1 MRKGKRAAVIAVA
14 GFLAMVMLLSVVL
27 GIFGTASA
35 VTQSQIDALKEN
47 AAALEQKQAEIQA
60 QIDSRTS
67 DIVAVMAKYELLE
80 QQVDLTRQEIE
91 NLTQQIQVCEEMIAQ
106 KEIEY
111 DDAVAAEEEQ
121 MAHLKTRVRAMEENG
136 TVVSYLEILFQARSF
151 SDLLARLELISA
163 IMASDQRLADE
174 LAAARVAVAEAKTQ
188 LEQAKNEYETTRAEE
203 EAKQAELQ
211 TSMAEAQETMDYLQ
225 ANLDE
230 LTAAYEA
237 NEAEEDKLQSEI
249 DDLME
254 KLKAEEEARKN
265 QNNGGNNSGTG
276 NQGTTGT
283 GQYIWP
289 ATSSYI
295 TSSFGT
301 RWHPVLGGYR
311 THYGVDIGA
320 SYGTN
325 IYAADSG
332 TVEISTYSS
341 SYGNYVLI
349 NHGGGNATL
358 YAHMSTR
365 YVEVGDSVSQGDVI
379 GLVGSTGISTGPH
392 LHFEV
397 RENGTRVD
405 PMKYFS

>member
-1 MRKGKRAAVIAVA
+1 MQKKKRVAAAALA
-14 GFLAMVMLLSVVL
+14 GFLALIMLMSVVL
-27 GIFGTASA
+27 SIFGSASA
-35 VTQSQIDALKEN
+35 VTQSQIDSLKED
-47 AAALEQKQAEIQA
+47 AEALEAKQAELQA
-60 QIDSRTS
+60 QIDSRTD
-67 DIVAVMAKYELLE
+67 DIMATMQKYELLE
-80 QQVDLTRQEIE
+80 QQADLTRQEIE
-91 NLTQQIQVCEEMIAQ
+91 NLTQQIQVCVVMINE
-106 KEIEY
+106 KEVEY
-111 DDAVAAEEEQ
+111 DQAVEAESEQ
-121 MAHLKTRVRAMEENG
+121 LEHLKTRVRAMEENG

-151 SDLLARLELISA
+151 SDLLARLDLISA
-163 IMASDQRLADE
+163 IMESDQRLADE
-174 LAAARVAVAEAKTQ
+174 LEQARIAVAEAKAE
-188 LEQAKNEYETTRAEE
+188 LEQAKAEHEAARADQ
-203 EAKQAELQ
+203 EAKEVELQ
-211 TSMAEAQETMDYLQ
+211 ASMAEAQETMDYLQ
-225 ANLDE
+225 ANIDE
-230 LTAAYEA
+230 LTAVYEA
-237 NEAEEDKLQSEI
+237 NEAEEEALQAQI
-249 DDLME
+249 DQLME
-254 KLKAEEEARKN
+254 QLKAQEEANKN
-265 QNNGGNNSGTG
+265 NGTG
-276 NQGTTGT
+276 NVGTVGT

-289 ATSSYI
+289 ATSTYI
-295 TSSFGT
+295 TSPFGT

-325 IYAADSG
+325 IYAADGG

-365 YVEVGDSVSQGDVI
+365 YVEAGQSVSQGDVI